1 MIGQGHVRD
10 AALGKG
16 LASTSLPDGSFF
28 ICHRQPLS
36 RNSYRSTSR
45 ISSLHHLHGVEGY
58 NTVRYLPWIT
68 LCLIMNAFIDPRRG
82 WYSPTLLEELVGR
95 VQRYGI
101 VMFSPKM

>member
-1 MIGQGHVRD
+1 MTAAAVARD

-36 RNSYRSTSR
+36 GNSYRSTSR

-58 NTVRYLPWIT
+58 NTERYCHGSHCASL
-68 LCLIMNAFIDPRRG
+68 
-82 WYSPTLLEELVGR
+82 
-95 VQRYGI
+95 
-101 VMFSPKM
+101 